1 MGINSLVNFQMIASH
16 VFTTEEI
23 VTDKNFKNNK
33 NGKKISIKTYLRDT
47 NHNYR

>member
-1 MGINSLVNFQMIASH
+1 MIA
-16 VFTTEEI
+16 VMFYYKEI

-47 NHNYR
+47 NP